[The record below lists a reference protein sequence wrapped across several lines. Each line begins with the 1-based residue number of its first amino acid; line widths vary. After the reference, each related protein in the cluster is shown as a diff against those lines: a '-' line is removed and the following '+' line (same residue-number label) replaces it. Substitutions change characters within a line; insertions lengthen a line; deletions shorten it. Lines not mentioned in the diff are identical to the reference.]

1 MTTVWPKKHQGSMS
15 KQSPDDKLQDA
26 GIEVSVLA
34 GLLQHG
40 PDCLL
45 DIEEI
50 LTAKDFYWNH
60 NQIIFNIL
68 QYLTKDKQ
76 VQSFD
81 LPSIL
86 TAAKELSLG
95 ILKDKDPTTY
105 LDALF
110 DNQVLS
116 QENTQKLSVVLYKLS
131 LARQGIKHL
140 FAAKK
145 GLLEVTGKEDVSE
158 IIEKIEEPVF
168 NFTGQLL
175 TQEQGIQPLCDNF
188 IEALKE
194 LAANPQDMVG
204 LPTGNSKWDT
214 AIGGGLRRGTVN
226 IVAARA
232 KIGKSFWCMNVARN
246 VAENGI
252 PVLYLDTELSKAVQM
267 NRLIALVT
275 EVDLENIETGK
286 FSKNDEE
293 RKKLWK
299 NKDKIQGLPIS
310 HCSIA
315 GHSAENAMSLARRW
329 LTKYVGFNSNG
340 QANPCLLIYDYLKLT
355 DMSVLKNNTQEHQLL
370 GFLISSLHDFAMK
383 WSIPI
388 LATVQLNREGAEKDG
403 GQFIAGSDRIVW
415 LGSNITILK
424 KKTPKEFGEDPPSN
438 GTKKLIVTE
447 TRYGKGMQAGEYI
460 NIIDKLRIGKFQE
473 GKTNTEALNDQFAGN
488 QQE

>member
-1 MTTVWPKKHQGSMS
+1 MS
-15 KQSPDDKLQDA
+15 KQSPDAKLQDA

-60 NQIIFNIL
+60 NQKIFSIL

-86 TAAKELSLG
+86 TATKELSLE
-95 ILKDKDPTTY
+95 ILKDQDPTTY

-110 DNQVLS
+110 DNPLLS
-116 QENTQKLSVVLYKLS
+116 QENTQKLAVVLYKLS

-140 FAAKK
+140 FSAKNN
-145 GLLEVTGKEDVSE
+145 LLQVTGKEDINE

-168 NFTGQLL
+168 NFTGKLL
-175 TQEQGIQPLCDNF
+175 TQEQGLQPLCDNF
-188 IEALKE
+188 VEALKE
-194 LAANPQDMVG
+194 LASNPQDMVG
-204 LPTGNSKWDT
+204 LPTGYSKWDT

-226 IVAARA
+226 ILGARS
-232 KIGKSFWCMNVARN
+232 KIGKSFWCINVSRN
-246 VAENGI
+246 VAENGV

-267 NRLIALVT
+267 SRLISLVT

-286 FSKNDEE
+286 FSNSQEE
-293 RKKLWK
+293 KQKIWK
-299 NKDKIQGLPIS
+299 QKDKILELPIT

-329 LTKYVGFNSNG
+329 LTKCVGFTNNG
-340 QANPCLLIYDYLKLT
+340 QANPCLLVYDYLKLT
-355 DMSVLKNNTQEHQLL
+355 DMSGMKSNIQEHQLL

-388 LATVQLNREGAEKDG
+388 LATVQLNRDGAEREG
-403 GQFIAGSDRIVW
+403 GQFIAGSDRILW
-415 LGSNITILK
+415 LGSNFSILK

-438 GTKKLIVTE
+438 GTKKLVVTD
-447 TRYGKGMQAGEYI
+447 TRYGKGMEAGEYI

-473 GKTNTEALNDQFAGN
+473 GKTNTEALIDQLEGN
-488 QQE
+488 QKKLSLST